1 MPGRKNL
8 KVEEVKKRG
17 ISYMETSNCKY
28 ISHRESVNAAEVWSS
43 IKIFDT
49 PYQFVVGMANLEASW
64 EG

>member
-1 MPGRKNL
+1 
-8 KVEEVKKRG
+8 
-17 ISYMETSNCKY
+17 METSNCKY

-49 PYQFVVGMANLEASW
+49 PYQFVVGIANLEASW